1 MTFPAFFNPVGL
13 AALVLWNLGVLVAAQ
28 LTIRLIM
35 RFSALETLWG
45 ALVLTAAA
53 LPVAAVYDGL
63 TGPDPSFSTRLNAIL
78 VPMGLMAVAG
88 FATARWVLRFKRL
101 RGQVI
106 AGGMVGLLAPHRFT
120 LTLL

>member
-1 MTFPAFFNPVGL
+1 MTLSAFLTPVGL
-13 AALVLWNLGVLVAAQ
+13 TALLLWNLGVLAAAQ

-35 RFSALETLWG
+35 RFSVRETLLG

-53 LPVAAVYDGL
+53 LPVAAVYDAL

-78 VPMGLMAVAG
+78 LPMGLMAVVG
-88 FATARWVLRFKRL
+88 FATSRWVLRFKRL

-106 AGGMVGLLAPHRFT
+106 AAGMVGLLAPHLFT